1 MTAPRRRPY
10 DAIVMPLL
18 RVFAPALILAA
29 WSACSGGGPERP
41 ADPARA
47 TRPAPPAT
55 AIRPQDANGADG
67 QLPGVLADGIAAR
80 INNEIITWKDVDD
93 SLRNVKGEITPE
105 LRLSKRRE
113 LAEEK
118 LFLQAARQHGVQVSE
133 QELEDYLR
141 RERKN
146 FRDEDD
152 FERWLRLQGITRTE
166 YRELRRRTYL
176 VFKLYRH
183 LLQKSFTNPDEK
195 TPGLMIDSV
204 PPEEIRRYYDDHREQ
219 FKAIENVSAVRVAF
233 QFSTEREKEYKRAL
247 AESVLRKLREGA
259 DPYLVAHFYS
269 DVRRGAG
276 GEVVLRGVS
285 REDASKFFSPA
296 TVRLLFDT
304 MKVGETSDIVEDGST
319 LNIFRL
325 EQRINQREET
335 FAEAQGRIRSFLEN
349 QKREEN
355 RRKLRDHLVRQAYV
369 WPPDLFAS
377 E

>member
-1 MTAPRRRPY
+1 
-10 DAIVMPLL
+10 MPSL
-18 RVFAPALILAA
+18 RFLALALVLAAPA
-29 WSACSGGGPERP
+29 ACSGGEAARP
-41 ADPARA
+41 AEAARA
-47 TRPAPPAT
+47 VRAAEPEAART
-55 AIRPQDANGADG
+55 QDANGADG
-67 QLPGVLADGIAAR
+67 PLPGVLADGIAAR
-80 INNEIITWKDVDD
+80 INNEIVTWKDVDD

-118 LFLQAARQHGVQVSE
+118 LFLQAARQHGVQVTE

-152 FERWLRLQGITRTE
+152 FERWLRLQGLTRTE
-166 YRELRRRTYL
+166 YREIRRRTYL

-195 TPGLMIDSV
+195 TPGLMVDSV

-325 EQRINQREET
+325 EQRVNQREET
-335 FAEAQGRIRSFLEN
+335 FDEAQARIRSFLEN

-369 WPPDLFAS
+369 WPPDLFSS

>member
-1 MTAPRRRPY
+1 
-10 DAIVMPLL
+10 MPWGC
-18 RVFAPALILAA
+18 FCALALALA
-29 WSACSGGGPERP
+29 VTTACSGVAPDRLPE
-41 ADPARA
+41 
-47 TRPAPPAT
+47 
-55 AIRPQDANGADG
+55 AIRPAHAAEPEASPGPQQTNGAEG
-67 QLPGVLADGIAAR
+67 PLPGVLADGIAAR

-118 LFLQAARQHGVQVSE
+118 LFLQAARQHGIQVTE
-133 QELEDYLR
+133 AELEDYLR
-141 RERKN
+141 RERRN

-152 FERWLRLQGITRTE
+152 FERWLRLQGLTRTE
-166 YRELRRRTYL
+166 YREIRRRTYL

-204 PPEEIRRYYDDHREQ
+204 PPEEIRRYYDEHREQ
-219 FKAIENVSAVRVAF
+219 FKAIENISAVRVAF
-233 QFSTEREKEYKRAL
+233 QFSTPREKEYKRAL
-247 AESVLRKLREGA
+247 AESVGRKLGEGA

-269 DVRRGAG
+269 DVRSGPG
-276 GEVVLRGVS
+276 GEVVLRGLS
-285 REDASKFFSPA
+285 REDAAKFFSPP
-296 TVRLLFDT
+296 TVQLLFET
-304 MKVGETSDIVEDGST
+304 LKVGETSGIVEDGT
-319 LNIFRL
+319 TFNIFRL

-335 FAEAQGRIRSFLEN
+335 FAEAQARIRSFLEN

-355 RRKLRDHLVRQAYV
+355 RRKLRDHLVRQAYI
-369 WPPDLFAS
+369 WPFDLFSSS